1 MSGPSALPIR
11 RPDPHDAAMELDRNG
26 LEVLDEDEC
35 LALLAGATLGRVAIT
50 TRALPTILPVNYRL
64 VGSTVLFR
72 TGRGTKLDAATAGNV
87 VAFEVDDFDPI
98 GHTGWSVN
106 LIGVA
111 RDLEAVLHDL
121 TFDPTEIPRWAPT
134 GEERVVAITAEL
146 ISGRRIRHDR
156 VALPA

>member
-1 MSGPSALPIR
+1 MSGPSALATGEPG
-11 RPDPHDAAMELDRNG
+11 PHDAGMELDRNG
-26 LEVLDEDEC
+26 LEVLDEHEC
-35 LALLAGATLGRVAIT
+35 LALLATATLGRVAIT
-50 TRALPTILPVNYRL
+50 TGALPTILPVNYRL

-72 TGRGTKLDAATAGNV
+72 TGRGTKLDAATANAV
-87 VAFEVDDFDPI
+87 VAFEVDDFDPV

-111 RDLEAVLHDL
+111 RDLDAVLRNL

-134 GEERVVAITAEL
+134 GDERVVAITAEL
-146 ISGRRIRHDR
+146 VTGRRIRHDR